1 MVRVVFATTL
11 SLVAVVVLV
20 LLNGFFVAAE
30 FALVSVRR
38 TRIDQLV
45 LEGSARARLV
55 QRALTHL
62 DTYIAAT
69 QLGITMASLA
79 LGFIGEPAIAHLLEP
94 LFASF
99 LPAEGAYFTSH
110 GVALVIAFSIATAL
124 HIVLGELA
132 PKSIALQ
139 RAEGTALWV
148 TGPLDLFLKL
158 FRPFIATLN
167 GIGNGLVRL
176 IGLEPVGGHAAVHSV
191 EELELLVHST
201 REAGLLAEQQE
212 RMVAGVFDFGERH
225 ASRVMT
231 PRTEIDAVPATIKLP
246 ELARHAASGTHS
258 RIPVYDGDLDHIIGV
273 VHVKDVL
280 RTLERGTPA
289 AQFELRAIMR
299 RVPFLPETL
308 PLDKLMAELRR
319 HRAHLAI
326 VVDEFGGTGGLVTLE
341 DLLEEIVGDV
351 ADEFDPGREPIEQL
365 ADGSYAL
372 DGLLAIEEVDTRF
385 ALGVDEPFY
394 DTLGG
399 YVFGQLQRAP
409 KVGDVLPL
417 PDGRWLR
424 VAEMDG
430 LRVARVALLPA
441 DMLPI
446 PPTSSTPPDE
456 VSRRNGAAVT
466 ETHAA
471 DEETG

>member
-1 MVRVVFATTL
+1 MISSIL

-20 LLNGFFVAAE
+20 ILNGFFVAAE

-38 TRIDQLV
+38 SRIDQLV
-45 LEGSARARLV
+45 IEGRTGARLV

-79 LGFIGEPAIAHLLEP
+79 LGFIGEPAIAYLLEP
-94 LFASF
+94 LLARF
-99 LPAEGAYFTSH
+99 LPPEGAFFTSH

-139 RAEGTALWV
+139 RAESTALWV
-148 TGPLDLFLKL
+148 TGPLDVFLKL

-167 GIGNGLVRL
+167 GIGNGLVRM
-176 IGLEPVGGHAAVHSV
+176 IGLEPVGGHGAVHSV
-191 EELELLVHST
+191 EELELLVHSS
-201 REAGLLAEQQE
+201 REAGLLVEQQE
-212 RMVAGVFDFGERH
+212 RMVAGVFDFGQRH
-225 ASRVMT
+225 AGQVMT
-231 PRTEIDAVPATIKLP
+231 PRTEIDAVSVTVRLP
-246 ELARHAASGTHS
+246 ELTQHAAKGNHS
-258 RIPVYDGDLDHIIGV
+258 RLPVYDGDLDHIIGV

-280 RTLERGTPA
+280 RTLERGTSSA
-289 AQFELRAIMR
+289 EFELRAIMR
-299 RVPFLPETL
+299 RVPFVPETL

-319 HRAHLAI
+319 QRAHTAI

-351 ADEFDPGREPIEQL
+351 ADEFDPGREAIEEL
-365 ADGSYAL
+365 ADGSYVL
-372 DGLLAIEEVDTRF
+372 DGLLGFEAVDERF
-385 ALGVDEPFY
+385 ALGVEEPYY

-409 KVGDVLPL
+409 KVGDSVPL
-417 PDGRWLR
+417 PDGRRLQ
-424 VAEMDG
+424 VGEIDG
-430 LRVARVALLPA
+430 LRVARLLLLPA
-441 DMLPI
+441 GKHVASATP
-446 PPTSSTPPDE
+446 SSLDE
-456 VSRRNGAAVT
+456 MSRHNSSQAT
-466 ETHAA
+466 EKQIN
-471 DEETG
+471 D

>member
-1 MVRVVFATTL
+1 MISSIL

-38 TRIDQLV
+38 SRIDQLV
-45 LEGSARARLV
+45 IEGRASARLV

-99 LPAEGAYFTSH
+99 LPAEGAFFTSH

-148 TGPLDLFLKL
+148 TGPLDLFLRL
-158 FRPFIATLN
+158 FRPFISTLN
-167 GIGNGLVRL
+167 GIGNGIVRL
-176 IGLEPVGGHAAVHSV
+176 IGLEPVGSHAAVHSV
-191 EELELLVHST
+191 EELELLVHSS
-201 REAGLLAEQQE
+201 REAGLLVEQQE
-212 RMVAGVFDFGERH
+212 RMVAGVFDFGQRH
-225 ASRVMT
+225 AGQVMT
-231 PRTEIDAVPATIKLP
+231 PRTEIDAVPVTVKLP
-246 ELARHAASGTHS
+246 ELAQHAAKGNHS
-258 RIPVYDGDLDHIIGV
+258 RLPVYDGDLDHIIGV
-273 VHVKDVL
+273 IHAKDVL
-280 RTLERGTPA
+280 RTLERGTPPA
-289 AQFELRAIMR
+289 EFELRAIMR
-299 RVPFLPETL
+299 RVPFVPETL

-319 HRAHLAI
+319 QRAHVAV

-351 ADEFDPGREPIEQL
+351 ADEFDPGREAIEEL
-365 ADGSYAL
+365 PDGSFAL
-372 DGLLAIEEVDTRF
+372 DGLLGFEAVDARF
-385 ALGVDEPFY
+385 ALGVEEPYY

-409 KVGDVLPL
+409 KVGDTLPL
-417 PDGRWLR
+417 PDGRRLQ
-424 VAEMDG
+424 VAEIDG
-430 LRVARVALLPA
+430 LRVARILLVPVDKHVATP
-441 DMLPI
+441 
-446 PPTSSTPPDE
+446 TPPHPDE
-456 VSRRNGAAVT
+456 MPRRNGAQAI
-466 ETHAA
+466 EKHIN
-471 DEETG
+471 E